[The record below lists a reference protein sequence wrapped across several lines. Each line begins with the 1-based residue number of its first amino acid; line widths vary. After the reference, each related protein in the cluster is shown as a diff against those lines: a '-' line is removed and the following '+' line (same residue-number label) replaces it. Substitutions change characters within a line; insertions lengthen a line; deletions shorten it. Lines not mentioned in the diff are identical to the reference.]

1 MVIKQWI
8 CLHVSSSMVAMMWLK
23 RTHAYPGNARSTS
36 RRSTTIQRHTWRSF
50 TPCHEAHSFQRGFP
64 DSEWNV
70 IRWKSRR
77 QHSRATLHVL
87 QQHVT
92 FKKALRE
99 CKPPPHV
106 YRWCHWQTAI
116 AYICRSFSNRA
127 KCLIQ
132 WKNNDGRSY
141 CTIPNSK
148 VLEDIVG
155 CLHGT
160 MRKQSVTLYADVY
173 LYSTVLGST
182 PWLVKMCEYRTTQ
195 EATST
200 LHYRS
205 EYSSLPEIKHH
216 TSQYTLTTSTSTSI
230 SLTSSNAIFHSTPTV
245 PKKYLLPLNA
255 LSYTELL
262 YPTQNSLQHSTKHT
276 VHCVS

>member
-1 MVIKQWI
+1 VCQSYGKPTVGRFFR
-8 CLHVSSSMVAMMWLK
+8 HGVYAM
-23 RTHAYPGNARSTS
+23 
-36 RRSTTIQRHTWRSF
+36 
-50 TPCHEAHSFQRGFP
+50 
-64 DSEWNV
+64 
-70 IRWKSRR
+70 
-77 QHSRATLHVL
+77 
-87 QQHVT
+87 
-92 FKKALRE
+92 
-99 CKPPPHV
+99 
-106 YRWCHWQTAI
+106 
-116 AYICRSFSNRA
+116 SFSNTA

-132 WKNNDGRSY
+132 WKKNMDCHIVHG
-141 CTIPNSK
+141 SK
-148 VLEDIVG
+148 VQEHTAAL
-155 CLHGT
+155 LHGT

-182 PWLVKMCEYRTTQ
+182 PWLVKMCEYRTTL

-216 TSQYTLTTSTSTSI
+216 TSQYTLTTSTRTSI
-230 SLTSSNAIFHSTPTV
+230 SLTSGNAILHSTPTV

-262 YPTQNSLQHSTKHT
+262 HPTQNSLQHSTKHT